1 MPEQKDRSA
10 LPQPDHLV
18 DHQRVIGISDAVF
31 AFALTLLV
39 LEIRVPGGLNKTD
52 LINTLLGMGPR
63 LLVYL
68 ISFLII
74 GLAWDGHQRIMSRI
88 LWSDG
93 VLVWLNMA
101 TLLFVTL
108 LPATSALLGQYPNE
122 PLAVACLAANGCLLD
137 LAEWLLWRHA
147 CVNHRLV
154 SPDLPDGIIRMVGQ
168 IVLASAVVYG
178 LSIFIAFVS
187 IPLVGIACVAAQFAS
202 YLMPRWFLRMA
213 NARKAPVKSIN
224 GGR

>member
-1 MPEQKDRSA
+1 MPDQKARSA
-10 LPQPDHLV
+10 APQLFHLV

-39 LEIRVPGGLNKTD
+39 LEIRVPGGLGRTD
-52 LINTLLGMGPR
+52 LINTLFGMGPR

-68 ISFLII
+68 ISFLVI

-88 LWSDG
+88 VWSDG

-108 LPATSALLGQYPNE
+108 LPATSALLGQYPTE
-122 PLAVACLAANGCLLD
+122 PAAVACLAANGCLLD
-137 LAEWLLWRHA
+137 LAEWLMWRHA

-154 SPDLPDGIIRMVGQ
+154 SPDLPESIIRMVSQ
-168 IVLASAVVYG
+168 IVLTSAIVYG

-187 IPLVGIACVAAQFAS
+187 IPAVGLACVAALCAS
-202 YLMPRWFLRMA
+202 YLMPHWFPQRA
-213 NARKAPVKSIN
+213 DARKAREKSPK